1 MDRGSDREGRSR
13 RLFESERS
21 LLIPLEAL
29 PAALGIRAALFAG
42 VFVYSSLFEWTLHR
56 YLMHR
61 PFVLRYPYRAHALT
75 HHRLFR
81 ADSSYVL
88 ARQEDV
94 HDIRFAIWNAPLLIG
109 LHVPL
114 LWLLGRATGWP
125 VLVPGLLAMGVYYAL
140 YESLHWCMHVPKS
153 RRIERTAVFKWL
165 SAHHRAHHRRHDT
178 NLNVVFPL
186 ADFLFGTLRSW
197 TPTAL
202 PVQAEAGKGTPSGT
216 PDRRR
221 V

>member
-1 MDRGSDREGRSR
+1 M
-13 RLFESERS
+13 
-21 LLIPLEAL
+21 LIPLESL
-29 PAALGIRAALFAG
+29 PAAVGASVSAFAA

-61 PFVLRYPYRAHALT
+61 PFVLRYPYQAHALT

-88 ARQEDV
+88 SREEDMHEV
-94 HDIRFAIWNAPLLIG
+94 RFAIWNAPLLIG
-109 LHVPL
+109 LHAPL

-125 VLVPGLLAMGVYYAL
+125 ILVPGLLAMTVYYTL
-140 YESLHWCMHVPKS
+140 YESLHWCMHVPKG
-153 RRIERTAVFKWL
+153 RRIEKTAVFRWL

-186 ADFLFGTLRSW
+186 ADFLFGTLRRW
-197 TPTAL
+197 TPTASL
-202 PVQAEAGKGTPSGT
+202 AQAETRKGSPPGSSE
-216 PDRRR
+216 RRPA
-221 V
+221 